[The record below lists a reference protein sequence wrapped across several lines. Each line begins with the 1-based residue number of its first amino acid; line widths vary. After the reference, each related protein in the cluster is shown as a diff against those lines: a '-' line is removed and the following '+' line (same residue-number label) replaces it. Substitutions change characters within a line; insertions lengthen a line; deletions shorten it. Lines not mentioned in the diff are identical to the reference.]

1 MNKLIA
7 EVTEI
12 KSVDRI
18 NLIKFRLNTQTV
30 NALILEMNLNLN
42 VGDTAELS
50 VKSTAI
56 SVAENFCEFENVLKG
71 RVLSVKKG
79 EVLASVLTDVEGFEM
94 EAVSLKENVNV
105 NGDVFLFF
113 KANDVSI
120 VKVLNV

>member
-1 MNKLIA
+1 VNKLIA

-79 EVLASVLTDVEGFEM
+79 EVLASVLADVEGFEM